1 MEIELHEINVTLSK
15 YQKEKICKAFHNREK
30 ILLRL
35 KNDALRGT
43 DTLLVPSKSLKRM
56 KDDAPNGSD
65 TILDKS
71 TFFERMKN
79 DAPNGS
85 DTVLLPLT
93 IVKRLK
99 NDTFFVNS
107 TTNESLEN
115 YHFLFYPTVVERLE
129 SKRKNEYK
137 GMTIF
142 LDYSL
147 ITDLTKDSVTRN
159 IEKLIECGVDCH

>member
-1 MEIELHEINVTLSK
+1 MSTELHEINVTLSDF
-15 YQKEKICKAFHNREK
+15 QKMKLSKAFHNRETIK
-30 ILLRL
+30 LRL
-35 KNDALRGT
+35 KNDALRGS

-71 TFFERMKN
+71 TFIERLE
-79 DAPNGS
+79 NG
-85 DTVLLPLT
+85 TL
-93 IVKRLK
+93 
-99 NDTFFVNS
+99 FVNS
-107 TTNESLEN
+107 TADERMEN
-115 YHFLFYPTVVERLE
+115 YCLLFHPTVVERLE

-137 GMTIF
+137 GMEIF

-159 IEKLIECGVDCH
+159 IEKLIECGADCH